1 MNINIGVIIRALKR
15 HFEDWGRFSAVY
27 VVDEVPLSGYPAIRI
42 LPADDDT
49 ERISSGL
56 YGYAAV
62 ITLQVEELYEGRKY
76 EEAFEALCTHAVWV
90 KENLMATS
98 DWTLGGLIED
108 MQFGRTKYR
117 YGVRDI
123 TKNATRLLLAQF
135 DITLK
140 ATGQIEEGMEREW
153 QR

>member
-1 MNINIGVIIRALKR
+1 MNVNMAVLVRALKR
-15 HFEDWGRFSAVY
+15 HFEDWGRFTAVY
-27 VVDEVPLSGYPAIRI
+27 VVDEVPMNGYPALRI
-42 LPADDDT
+42 LPVDDDT
-49 ERISSGL
+49 ERIANGL
-56 YGYAAV
+56 NGYDAT

-76 EEAFEALCTHAVWV
+76 DEAFEALCTHAAWV
-90 KENLMATS
+90 KENLMTTTN
-98 DWTLGGLIED
+98 WNFGGLVED

-123 TKNATRLLLAQF
+123 TKTATRLLLAQF

-140 ATGQIEEGMEREW
+140 ATGQIEGGMEREW